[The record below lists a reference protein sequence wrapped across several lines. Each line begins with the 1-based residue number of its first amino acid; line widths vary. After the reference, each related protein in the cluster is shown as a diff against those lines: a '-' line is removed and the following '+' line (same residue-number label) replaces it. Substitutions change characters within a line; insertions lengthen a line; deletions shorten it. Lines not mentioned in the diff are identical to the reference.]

1 MSSDCEK
8 QIIQCFCLHCK
19 SFSPLQYIVPHNICY
34 VKATRKI
41 LLSRGFGS
49 FLMEYL
55 MKKPTERMK
64 EECCVFFLFQIK
76 VLFDQR
82 LIFVSDKVLLRPLFL
97 SSPRIFSRDSPSF
110 NNFPNAFLIFLSH
123 KIICF
128 YLGSMQTLLLAVY
141 EGYCENAPSCRR
153 SVPDAILMSL
163 IRPN

>member
-64 EECCVFFLFQIK
+64 EECCVFFSFQIK

-110 NNFPNAFLIFLSH
+110 NNFPNAFLIF
-123 KIICF
+123 
-128 YLGSMQTLLLAVY
+128 YLIKSSAFIWGPCKHSYSLFMRGIVKTLPAV
-141 EGYCENAPSCRR
+141 EDLFPMPS
-153 SVPDAILMSL
+153 
-163 IRPN
+163 